1 MCKIW
6 RVAPQTPFDRQS
18 IDCPSGV
25 TWWVKYSK
33 STAHLARH
41 SVTDCTVR
49 KRVQQSVFF
58 FSFLL
63 LGKSVF
69 YWRATDWRSP
79 YTGACL
85 YIHTLSDRAGCE
97 PQTQASCAQLK
108 KKKKKTSCMHTSLII
123 KTTLRSQTF
132 KFQANAHV
140 LYKQMNIHPILL
152 HVL

>member
-49 KRVQQSVFF
+49 KRVQFFF
-58 FSFLL
+58 FSFFSSVGEKCVLL
-63 LGKSVF
+63 EGHRLEVAVHRG
-69 YWRATDWRSP
+69 
-79 YTGACL
+79 L
-85 YIHTLSDRAGCE
+85 LIHTHVVRSGRLWTTDTSIMR
-97 PQTQASCAQLK
+97 SVK